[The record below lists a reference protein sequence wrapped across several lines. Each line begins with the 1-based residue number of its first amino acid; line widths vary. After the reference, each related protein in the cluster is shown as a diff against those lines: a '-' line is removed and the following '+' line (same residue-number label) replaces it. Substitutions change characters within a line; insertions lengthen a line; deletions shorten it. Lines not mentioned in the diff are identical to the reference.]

1 MVYEHIY
8 NRLNP
13 GLLLLGGRSGVD
25 AGRHRNHGKTLLLPG
40 RSRIPDF
47 GGIHGGKGE
56 LSLKET
62 VQKGMIRQL
71 KIFSTYGFPGSVF

>member
-1 MVYEHIY
+1 MLDGIGITVRHCFCQE
-8 NRLNP
+8 
-13 GLLLLGGRSGVD
+13 GRGY
-25 AGRHRNHGKTLLLPG
+25 
-40 RSRIPDF
+40 RILAEYM
-47 GGIHGGKGE
+47 GEKGE